1 MTIPSNLLPV
11 NSDFLSTR
19 TNPLGQF
26 TGQVNEI
33 SSQFSQVG
41 QQIDQATEQLDVVE
55 NLSSEAAA
63 RLAIISAAIP
73 DELFTG
79 SIEDMKANAKNAI
92 KILSQSLRIPE
103 IPDIS
108 VVLPE
113 LPTITLPSYS
123 EMKDYVQVKIDSIK
137 QKRIEAFSEAQDLL
151 VSQSLTPFAMR
162 RNMAAEAQSSLFL
175 KLKDRV
181 KPSL

>member
-1 MTIPSNLLPV
+1 MTIPSNLLPL
-11 NSDFLSTR
+11 NSDFLSKN
-19 TNPLGQF
+19 TNAVGQF
-26 TGQVNEI
+26 TGQVSEI
-33 SSQFSQVG
+33 TNQLPRV
-41 QQIDQATEQLDVVE
+41 DEVLEQANVVE
-55 NLSSEAAA
+55 SLSSEAAA

-79 SIEDMKANAKNAI
+79 SIEDIKANAKNAI
-92 KILSQSLRIPE
+92 KILSRSLTFPE

-108 VVLPE
+108 IALPE
-113 LPTITLPSYS
+113 IPTITIPSFS

-137 QKRIEAFSEAQDLL
+137 QKRIEAFSDAQDLL

-162 RNMAAEAQSSLFL
+162 KNMAAEAQSSLFL

-181 KPSL
+181 NTSL